1 MLSVP
6 LMQLLASPAFNV
18 LVVCEGHTVSPQI
31 RTLLQSI
38 GKSTLPEFI
47 LVYVFDFAQL
57 PTLYSHHRS
66 ERQHD
71 NIDCSQN
78 IVAYLDS
85 KQQQPKN

>member
-18 LVVCEGHTVSPQI
+18 LVVCEGHI
-31 RTLLQSI
+31 
-38 GKSTLPEFI
+38 STNQNFTPKHWEVHPDLPEFI
-47 LVYVFDFAQL
+47 LGYVFDFAQL
-57 PTLYSHHRS
+57 PALYSHHRS

-71 NIDCSQN
+71 NVDCSRN

-85 KQQQPKN
+85 KQQQPKS